1 MCHFFQFR
9 SVPFV
14 PNSPGQ
20 LSSREA
26 EGLGAMAAPQHSQV
40 RIRLLVDNIQK
51 SDSGH
56 SVKSM
61 MAMAKPN
68 QRQSKREKEIESCKR
83 SRTRDEGGPLLFSV
97 SLAALAYSAV
107 GSLALLF

>member
-14 PNSPGQ
+14 PGSPGQ
-20 LSSREA
+20 LSSREV
-26 EGLGAMAAPQHSQV
+26 EELGATAAPQHSQV
-40 RIRLLVDNIQK
+40 RIGLLVDNIQK

-61 MAMAKPN
+61 MAKPN

-83 SRTRDEGGPLLFSV
+83 IRTRDEGGPLLFSV